1 MDCRFRTKGS
11 RFERGGGRSWRWA
24 LRFLYMYI
32 LKRGFLDGIA
42 GLDMCLF
49 MTRDELE
56 ISRRFRVLMEEA
68 K

>member
-1 MDCRFRTKGS
+1 
-11 RFERGGGRSWRWA
+11 
-24 LRFLYMYI
+24 MYI